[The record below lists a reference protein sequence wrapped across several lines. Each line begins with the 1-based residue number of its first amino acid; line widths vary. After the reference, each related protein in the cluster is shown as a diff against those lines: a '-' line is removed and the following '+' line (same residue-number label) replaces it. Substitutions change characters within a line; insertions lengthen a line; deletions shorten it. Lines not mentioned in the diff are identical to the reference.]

1 MVFSSPQKKYPLDPK
16 LPAPLYYQLQKI
28 IQKAID
34 EGLLQPGEKLP
45 SEREL
50 AKTYNINRLT
60 VRQAT
65 NALVNKGVLVR
76 KRGLGTFV
84 AQAKLNQGL
93 FHLTS
98 FTEDMIS
105 RGLKPAT
112 LLLSFSIKTPENQ
125 IQEELK
131 LRPGGK
137 IYLIER
143 LRLANNEPMAR
154 EISFLPFSLFP
165 GMNKRDLEHGSLYSL
180 LRDKFNLT
188 LGRAKE
194 TLEAL
199 AAEKKEADLLG
210 ILPGTPVFL
219 RERLTYTEQGEPF
232 EFVRSFYRADRYKF
246 FFYLER

>member
-1 MVFSSPQKKYPLDPK
+1 MVLSSSQLKNQLDPR
-16 LPAPLYYQLQKI
+16 LPTPLYYQLQKI
-28 IQKAID
+28 IQKSID

-50 AKTYNINRLT
+50 AKTYDINRLT

-112 LLLSFSIKTPENQ
+112 LLLSFSMEAPEPQ
-125 IQEELK
+125 VQEELN
-131 LRPGGK
+131 LHPGEK

-143 LRLANNEPMAR
+143 LRLASQEPMAR

-165 GMNKRDLEHGSLYSL
+165 GMEKKDLEHGSLYNL
-180 LRDKFNLT
+180 LRKKFNLT
-188 LGRAKE
+188 LGRARE
-194 TLEAL
+194 TLEAV
-199 AAEKKEADLLG
+199 AAEKTEADLLG
-210 ILPGTPVFL
+210 ISPGTPVFL
-219 RERLTYTEQGEPF
+219 RERLTHTEQGEPF